1 MEAMRQKAAEM
12 EKKRADES
20 FTGEAPIIQRAA
32 VLGKAVAG
40 GIRCFFEDLYSG
52 GLQLI
57 YLCKIWHNKDV
68 TGAAKAFTMVS
79 VITSGLCSLAGP
91 LAALFQYYMLSD
103 AAKAAEGNGDRQ
115 KELKRK
121 HSLGPRR
128 RRKLSRGGEWEDT
141 TTDQEEDNW

>member
-1 MEAMRQKAAEM
+1 MLASLFER
-12 EKKRADES
+12 S
-20 FTGEAPIIQRAA
+20 FFGTVPTCGWRTSSTN
-32 VLGKAVAG
+32 
-40 GIRCFFEDLYSG
+40 CFLPNNGFCLNLRVRIVNSPDIVNGG

-121 HSLGPRR
+121 NSLGPRR

-141 TTDQEEDNW
+141 TTDQEDDNW